1 MNGRRPIRSC
11 SPPMPCYFVLCLKA
25 GGWLS
30 GETILP
36 ELIRQNRQEYVDAL
50 QRAHDTFA
58 AGALDLAPLHAFV
71 SRLLAQQ
78 LGMPP
83 VDPMGRTVPRS
94 GRIVCSSLLPRR
106 ALATGSL
113 FSPSKS
119 SMFWSKPITKRIQTM
134 GSTVSVGTMHSALRT
149 VGPNY
154 PAGEHAAPH
163 STETA
168 T

>member
-1 MNGRRPIRSC
+1 MGASANVTQRAAISLAETESSTTGTKFDIAATDPVVLATYVLWRINNIHPFINVNGRTARASR
-11 SPPMPCYFVLCLKA
+11 YFVLCLKA

-50 QRAHDTFA
+50 QRSHDTFA

-83 VDPMGRTVPRS
+83 TPS
-94 GRIVCSSLLPRR
+94 GRATTQQQPYSSLVL
-106 ALATGSL
+106 
-113 FSPSKS
+113 
-119 SMFWSKPITKRIQTM
+119 
-134 GSTVSVGTMHSALRT
+134 
-149 VGPNY
+149 
-154 PAGEHAAPH
+154 
-163 STETA
+163 
-168 T
+168 